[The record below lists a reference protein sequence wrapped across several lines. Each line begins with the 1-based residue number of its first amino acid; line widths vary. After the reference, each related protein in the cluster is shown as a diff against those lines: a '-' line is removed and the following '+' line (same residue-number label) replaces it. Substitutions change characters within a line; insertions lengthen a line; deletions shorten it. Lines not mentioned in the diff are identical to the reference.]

1 MLRSAFAT
9 AGGRA
14 RDHPGGICGGQRAE
28 AFVPS
33 QAITPTDVGT
43 TGQPSRAPA
52 PGVSDRHRR
61 AIEDFVRALLCVQKG
76 NQLQE
81 ASLDEVCMVAHR
93 AVELGAVGQRRE
105 GLEQAS
111 LGVAVEVPLA
121 RETAPAGEDGQCNY
135 LAVREGGF
143 RAGLPSRWI

>member
-14 RDHPGGICGGQRAE
+14 RDHPGGICGGQQAE

-93 AVELGAVGQRRE
+93 AVELGAIGQRRE

-111 LGVAVEVPLA
+111 LGVGRGPA
-121 RETAPAGEDGQCNY
+121 R
-135 LAVREGGF
+135 
-143 RAGLPSRWI
+143 